1 MATADETL
9 APRLSSGEES
19 RALGRQWRGL
29 TRVATLVAVL
39 TSPAVFA
46 LLHLKLGWS
55 IHWSLIFTFVAIVAF
70 RGIVDLLLR
79 RAIPWP
85 SLFGA
90 EEARLQ
96 EEDVVGR
103 RRAWYWYKWA
113 RLAGRIGFL
122 ITVVWVIRMVKDDS
136 YVTWWGTASLTGH
149 KIVHYANN
157 PQVLSYA
164 IIIVPLFLV
173 NFLILFGPMMAMGI
187 SQMQAFEPGDAEWG
201 VRLEDVRGQ
210 AEAKQDVRRVVN
222 LWQSGEAFEKAGGKR
237 ERGLLFLGA
246 PGTGKTMLSKAIAT
260 GFNSPFLSMPGSG
273 FAQTFIGMDV
283 VIVRYMAFKAKKLA
297 RKWGGQCIIF
307 IDEIDAVGRRR
318 SGVGG
323 ETGFMTPKA
332 GIDSFEDYCFYGPNG
347 SLTPSGDL
355 VLETRAWRERLF
367 AQRAERPP
375 INSVLARLG
384 ALVNQVG
391 GVGMM
396 GGQGQ
401 GGLNQLL
408 VVMDGIDNPPFM
420 KRFYTN
426 RINTFLDAT
435 YVIPRKIGKVSL
447 RIPPPRPRGDQIY
460 FIGATN
466 VPLEVLDP
474 ALTRPG
480 RMGRHIWFRTP
491 TQRDRLDVFD
501 LYIRK
506 VAHEPDL
513 DSPERRDE
521 LARITNGYAQPLD
534 AKLMTPDG
542 WRLMRDIAV
551 GDEVVG
557 AEGKPVRV
565 VGVHPRGTMDAFRVA
580 FNDGTATEC
589 TEDHLWTVE
598 ALDPRMSS
606 RTLTLGEIVERGLR
620 WSARG
625 SAFYVPGH
633 GPIEFNSSSELPI
646 NPYLLGLL
654 LGDGGFLHPT
664 PDFCTADEELLE
676 SVQELLPAGV
686 SSTRHGR
693 MNWRL
698 SGGSRKGIP
707 RSQPNVLTEQL
718 REVGLCGLS
727 SLEKFVPT
735 AYKRAAPADRLSILQ
750 GLMDTDGSLD
760 YRRGRSATF
769 YSHSPQ
775 LTNDV
780 ASLVRSLGGSARVGV
795 KGGGWRVAVDLPE
808 RQVPFRLARKAEEY
822 RSARR
827 PFRKRILSVDRVGS
841 KPVQCIT
848 VDADDGLYVTD
859 DFIVTHNSPAMIEQV
874 CSMAL
879 TYAHHEGRPEF
890 GWEDI
895 VEAMTTVE
903 SGTAINIDYV
913 PEETRAVAIHEAGHA
928 VAGHVYMKGAESTRL
943 SIRRRGAALGHHQAL
958 EKEERFSSW
967 RSEEM
972 ARLIW
977 TLGAMAAERVF
988 YGENSTGVGGDV
1000 QSATARA
1007 AWMVGA
1013 CAMAPEPIQLNGN
1026 LRTAVKKDE
1035 AREKIM
1041 KRFEQ
1046 IGAQIMN
1053 TGGGHGPFSHD
1064 PISGVLGDRS
1074 KRAMVA
1080 QMLGQAYLSAHHLIE
1095 HNKDKVEKIADV
1107 VIERKELH
1115 GNELLALL
1123 NNAKLELPTVDLT
1136 KDEAWPAIT

>member
-1 MATADETL
+1 MATAEETL
-9 APRLSSGEES
+9 APSLASGEES
-19 RALGRQWRGL
+19 KALAKQWRGL
-29 TRVATLVAVL
+29 TRLATFVAVL
-39 TSPAVFA
+39 TSPALF
-46 LLHLKLGWS
+46 LWLHDQKGVS
-55 IHWSLIFTFVAIVAF
+55 IHWALIATIGSVIAF
-70 RGIVDLLLR
+70 RGVVDLALR

-85 SLFGA
+85 SLFGT

-113 RLAGRIGFL
+113 RLAYRIGFL
-122 ITVVWVIRMVKDDS
+122 VTIAWVIRMVMHDG
-136 YVTWWGTASLTGH
+136 YVSWWGTASLLAH
-149 KIVHYANN
+149 KIGGYAHN

-173 NFLILFGPMMAMGI
+173 NFLILFGPLMAMGI
-187 SQMQAFEPGDAEWG
+187 TQMQAFEPGDAEWG
-201 VRLEDVRGQ
+201 VKLEDVRGQ
-210 AEAKQDVRRVVN
+210 AEAKEEVRRVVN

-283 VIVRYMAFKAKKLA
+283 VIVRYMAWKAKKLA

-318 SGVGG
+318 SALGG
-323 ETGFMTPKA
+323 ETGFMTPRA
-332 GIDSFEDYCFYGPNG
+332 GVDNFEEHCFYGPNG

-355 VLETRAWRERLF
+355 ILETRAWRERLF

-375 INSVLARLG
+375 INSFLARLG

-391 GVGMM
+391 GAGMF
-396 GGQGQ
+396 GGMGQ

-420 KRFYTN
+420 RRFYTN
-426 RINTFLDAT
+426 RINTFLDAC
-435 YVIPRKIGKVSL
+435 YVVPRKIGNASL

-480 RMGRHIWFRTP
+480 RMGRHVWFRTP
-491 TQRDRLDVFD
+491 TQKDRLDVFD
-501 LYIRK
+501 LYITK
-506 VAHEPDL
+506 VAHEAEL
-513 DSPERRDE
+513 DTPERRDE
-521 LARITNGYAQPLD
+521 LARITNGY
-534 AKLMTPDG
+534 
-542 WRLMRDIAV
+542 
-551 GDEVVG
+551 
-557 AEGKPVRV
+557 
-565 VGVHPRGTMDAFRVA
+565 
-580 FNDGTATEC
+580 
-589 TEDHLWTVE
+589 
-598 ALDPRMSS
+598 
-606 RTLTLGEIVERGLR
+606 
-620 WSARG
+620 
-625 SAFYVPGH
+625 
-633 GPIEFNSSSELPI
+633 
-646 NPYLLGLL
+646 
-654 LGDGGFLHPT
+654 
-664 PDFCTADEELLE
+664 
-676 SVQELLPAGV
+676 
-686 SSTRHGR
+686 
-693 MNWRL
+693 
-698 SGGSRKGIP
+698 
-707 RSQPNVLTEQL
+707 
-718 REVGLCGLS
+718 
-727 SLEKFVPT
+727 
-735 AYKRAAPADRLSILQ
+735 
-750 GLMDTDGSLD
+750 
-760 YRRGRSATF
+760 
-769 YSHSPQ
+769 
-775 LTNDV
+775 
-780 ASLVRSLGGSARVGV
+780 
-795 KGGGWRVAVDLPE
+795 
-808 RQVPFRLARKAEEY
+808 
-822 RSARR
+822 
-827 PFRKRILSVDRVGS
+827 
-841 KPVQCIT
+841 
-848 VDADDGLYVTD
+848 
-859 DFIVTHNSPAMIEQV
+859 SPAQIEQV

-890 GWEDI
+890 DWDDI

-903 SGTAINIDYV
+903 SGTAINIEYV

-1013 CAMAPEPIQLNGN
+1013 CAMAPEPIVLNGN
-1026 LRTAVKKDE
+1026 LRSAAKKEE
-1035 AREKIM
+1035 AREKIQ

-1053 TGGGHGPFSHD
+1053 TGGGPFAHD
-1064 PISGVLGDRS
+1064 SLAGVLGDRS

-1080 QMLGQAYLSAHHLIE
+1080 QMLGQAYISAHHLID
-1095 HNKDKVEKIADV
+1095 HNKDKVEKIAEV
-1107 VIERKELH
+1107 VAQRKELH
-1115 GNELLALL
+1115 GNELLRLL
-1123 NNAKLELPTVDLT
+1123 DDAKLEIPTVDLT
-1136 KDEAWPAIT
+1136 KEEAWPAII